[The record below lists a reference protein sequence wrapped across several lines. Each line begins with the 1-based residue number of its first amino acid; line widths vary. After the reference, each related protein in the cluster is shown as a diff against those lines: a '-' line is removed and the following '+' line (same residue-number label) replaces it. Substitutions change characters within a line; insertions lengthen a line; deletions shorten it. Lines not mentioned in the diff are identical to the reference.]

1 MCIEDASIDNRIF
14 SDVHPCLQVS
24 DGGRPPL
31 SSTGLVEVRVG
42 RQPSVQLNFQQRRY
56 TGTVAET
63 GQPGARG
70 QDVVQVQA
78 VRWGRNNVM
87 NTRYPDR
94 EGAYTCS
101 FTGDTRSSSI
111 VKHL

>member
-1 MCIEDASIDNRIF
+1 MCIEDAPIDNRIF
-14 SDVHPCLQVS
+14 CDVHPCLQVS

-87 NTRYPDR
+87 NTL
-94 EGAYTCS
+94 S
-101 FTGDTRSSSI
+101 
-111 VKHL
+111 

>member
-1 MCIEDASIDNRIF
+1 M
-14 SDVHPCLQVS
+14 S

-78 VRWGRNNVM
+78 VRWGLNNVM
-87 NTRYPDR
+87 NTRYSVR
-94 EGAYTCS
+94 VGAYTSS
-101 FTGDTRSSSI
+101 FTGSCSSSI
-111 VKHL
+111 V